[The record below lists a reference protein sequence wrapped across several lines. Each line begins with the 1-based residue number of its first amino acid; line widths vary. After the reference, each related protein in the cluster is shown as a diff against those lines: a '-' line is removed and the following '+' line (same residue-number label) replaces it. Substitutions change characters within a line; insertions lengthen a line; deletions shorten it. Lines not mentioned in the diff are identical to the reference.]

1 MSEIVHTG
9 NQALEQQGQRVPAT
23 HVVDKL
29 LEVIEANPT
38 AGADNIKALLDG
50 MERVAKLQAE
60 QQFIAAFS
68 RLKFPPI
75 VKNRKAHSS
84 KYAAFED
91 IQAVIDPI
99 LAEQGFTLTYS
110 SGEPN
115 EKGEVPTFGKLSHI
129 GGHSERGLIYLPPDG
144 IGTKSGGMNM
154 NALQGRG
161 SATAYG
167 QRYVA
172 KMMLNL
178 RFIGDDDDAGGA
190 KTITEAQARELD
202 NLVMVSDANLAK
214 FLETY
219 GVKSIRELY
228 AVNFAAAKMLLEQRY
243 DLKLR
248 RERGEI

>member
-1 MSEIVHTG
+1 
-9 NQALEQQGQRVPAT
+9 
-23 HVVDKL
+23 
-29 LEVIEANPT
+29 
-38 AGADNIKALLDG
+38 

-144 IGTKSGGMNM
+144 VGTKSGGMNM

-190 KTITEAQARELD
+190 KTITEAQARE
-202 NLVMVSDANLAK
+202 
-214 FLETY
+214 TRQPRH
-219 GVKSIRELY
+219 G
-228 AVNFAAAKMLLEQRY
+228 QRCQSGEIPGN
-243 DLKLR
+243 LR
-248 RERGEI
+248 REVDPGTLRGQFRGCQDAARTAVRFETQA